1 MKSIVFQHTRHSI
14 QFKASSTLMTLFIT
28 TKYNSFLNLRNF
40 LSVKCMIARY
50 RTIWCQCTSSNVIGY
65 FHRDHN
71 APCLIPRPP
80 QKNAYPLFPISPG
93 YYKPPKRNRRQCT
106 GMQTFG
112 GINKVHYGIV
122 QNGQFVCLRSV
133 FPQCHTLS
141 HSFCKIQRQFFN
153 AI

>member
-14 QFKASSTLMTLFIT
+14 QFKTSSTLMTLFIT

-50 RTIWCQCTSSNVIGY
+50 GTIWCQCTSSNVIGY

-71 APCLIPRPP
+71 APFLNPP
-80 QKNAYPLFPISPG
+80 PPPHTKKNAYPLFPISPG

-106 GMQTFG
+106 DMQTFG
-112 GINKVHYGIV
+112 GKQGPLWY
-122 QNGQFVCLRSV
+122 RSKWSICV
-133 FPQCHTLS
+133 FAFSVPS
-141 HSFCKIQRQFFN
+141 ISYIESFILQDSKTIF
-153 AI
+153 